1 MSPTQCARSRPASRD
16 SLSAVRASSL
26 KPPPPLGDNTV
37 RLIPLGGLG
46 DIGRNMTV
54 LEYRGELLLIDC
66 GVLFPEDDHPGVDL
80 ILPGLDAIMGRLA
93 DVVALV
99 LTHGHED
106 HIGAVPYLLR
116 QRADIPL
123 VGSKLTLALVD
134 EKIREHRIRGTEQ
147 REVADLQRMT
157 LGAFDV
163 EFVAVNHSI
172 PDALA
177 VMVRTPGGTIL
188 HTGDFKMDQ
197 LPLDS
202 RITDLRSFARL
213 GQEGVDLFLVD
224 STNAEVPGFT
234 TPERDIAPALDRV
247 FARSRQRII
256 VACFASHVHR
266 VQQIMDAA
274 VTHGRKVVYVGR
286 SMVRNMTVARDLGYL
301 RVPGHTLIDLRD
313 IENHRPEDVV
323 IISTGSQGEP
333 LSALSRMANRD
344 HPVITLRA
352 GDTVVLA
359 SSLIP
364 GNESSVYRV
373 INGLSKLGAHVV
385 HKGNALVHVSGH
397 ASAGELLFGYNLVRP
412 RNVLPVHGEARHLI
426 ANGELAVA
434 TGVPR
439 ERTILAEDGSVIDLE
454 NGIARIVGKIDSGYI
469 FVDGTT
475 VGDISEVSLTDRRIL
490 GEEGFISVVAVVNT
504 HASRIVSGPDIH
516 ARGFV
521 EDDSVFDPVRPLII
535 SALEEAL
542 AEGVDDSYRLQ
553 QVIRRRLGRWV
564 SDTHRRRPMII
575 PVVIET

>member
-1 MSPTQCARSRPASRD
+1 M
-16 SLSAVRASSL
+16 
-26 KPPPPLGDNTV
+26 
-37 RLIPLGGLG
+37 IPLGGLG

-54 LEYRGELLLIDC
+54 LEYRGQLLLIDC

-80 ILPGLDAIMGRLA
+80 ILPGLDAIADRLA

-123 VGSKLTLALVD
+123 VGSKLTLALVQ
-134 EKIREHRIRGTEQ
+134 EKIREHRIRGTDQ
-147 REVADLQRMT
+147 REVADSQRMAF
-157 LGAFDV
+157 GAFDV

-177 VMVRTPGGTIL
+177 VMVRTPAGTIL

-197 LPLDS
+197 LPLDN

-247 FARSRQRII
+247 FAQSRQRII

-266 VQQIMDAA
+266 VQQVMDAA
-274 VTHGRKVVYVGR
+274 VAHGRKVVYVGR
-286 SMVRNMTVARDLGYL
+286 SMVRNMAVARDLGYL
-301 RVPGHTLIDLRD
+301 RVPGDTLIDLRD
-313 IENHRPEDVV
+313 IEDHRPQDVV

-373 INGLSKLGAHVV
+373 INGLSKLGAQIV

-426 ANGELAVA
+426 ANGELAIA

-439 ERTILAEDGSVIDLE
+439 DRTILAEDGSVIDLE
-454 NGIARIVGKIDSGYI
+454 NGVARIVGKVDSSYI

-475 VGDISEVSLTDRRIL
+475 VGDISEASLTDRRIL

-504 HASRIVSGPDIH
+504 HASKIVSGPDIH

-521 EDDSVFDPVRPLII
+521 EDDSVFDPVRPLITM
-535 SALEEAL
+535 ALEEAL
-542 AEGVDDSYRLQ
+542 ADGVDDSYRLQ
-553 QVIRRRLGRWV
+553 QVIRRRMGRWV